1 MKRITF
7 TQAQALAAEKGV
19 KLVCESE
26 RHFHRNGVI
35 TDSWYKLDTLPD
47 KEFTLLTDVWD
58 FLINHKPG
66 SLPLIPGPDPL

>member
-7 TQAQALAAEKGV
+7 TQAQALAAEKGL
-19 KLVCESE
+19 KLARESE

-47 KEFTLLTDVWD
+47 KKFTLLTDVWD
-58 FLINHKPG
+58 FLINRKPA
-66 SLPLIPGPDPL
+66 S

>member
-7 TQAQALAAEKGV
+7 TQAQELAAEKGV

-26 RHFHRNGVI
+26 RHFHRNDVI

-47 KEFTLLTDVWD
+47 KKFTLLTEWD
-58 FLINHKPG
+58 FLINHKPA
-66 SLPLIPGPDPL
+66 SRSIN